1 MSETQ
6 QQHIVYCIPG
16 LGLDHRIFE
25 QLHLSKVQLRFLDWI
40 PSKAGESIQMY
51 AKRMAASI
59 TEEDFSL
66 LGMSLGGIMSIEIS
80 RLKKTRHLYLISTVK
95 NAGEL
100 PSILRWMDRL
110 PEKSK
115 GTAKWAMEMS
125 AALKPFYD
133 QAGTE
138 ESEFYGNMIRE
149 ANPDFI
155 YWGIK
160 EIAQWNFNENLTT
173 PFTHVHGTEDM
184 IFPIKNIDRAITVK
198 GGSHFMI
205 YSKAKEVSAIL
216 NEQVKL

>member
-1 MSETQ
+1 MHT
-6 QQHIVYCIPG
+6 VYCIPG

-25 QLHLSKVQLRFLDWI
+25 KLQLKNKQLRFLDWI
-40 PSKAGESIQMY
+40 PSKATESIQDY
-51 AKRMAASI
+51 AKRMAAKI

-66 LGMSLGGIMSIEIS
+66 LGMSLGGIMCVEIS
-80 RLKKTRHLYLISTVK
+80 RLKKARHLYLISTVK
-95 NAGEL
+95 NAEEL

-133 QAGTE
+133 HAGTE
-138 ESEFYGNMIRE
+138 ESEFYRNMIRE
-149 ANPDFI
+149 ADPDFI

-160 EIAQWNFNENLTT
+160 EIAQWNFNESLCT
-173 PFTHVHGTEDM
+173 PFTHVHGTEDL

-205 YSKAKEVSAIL
+205 YSKAEEVSAIL
-216 NEQVKL
+216 NEQAIL